1 MPAAVFS
8 HLERIP
14 DAAIGAAAGVATS
27 ALWTLTS
34 LLFTAAAKR
43 LGSLVVNT
51 LRICMAVVLL
61 GITHR
66 LLTGLWL
73 PDVNSRQVLF
83 LGLSGLLGLAIGDQA
98 LFTAYVD
105 IGPRLAM
112 LVMTSAPVF
121 AALFGW
127 AQLGERLELLDWLG
141 MAVTLGGI
149 AWVISERPKVVPGTD
164 VSGLLRA
171 RRMRGLTLAFIAT
184 ACQAGG
190 FMLSKVGMGHG
201 WMPRAEHLSP
211 QTASLVR
218 MFFAALCIVPI
229 LMLREMR
236 ARPRL
241 AGAGSGTAG
250 SIGGVGSGSRNRLT
264 FAMLCI
270 FGGAVFGPFL
280 GMWLSLVAGDR
291 VSLGVAQTLLS
302 LPPVFILPFS
312 RWVHKEHIGFR
323 AVAGAIVA
331 IAGVAILSLPRLWG
345 GG

>member
-1 MPAAVFS
+1 
-8 HLERIP
+8 
-14 DAAIGAAAGVATS
+14 
-27 ALWTLTS
+27 
-34 LLFTAAAKR
+34 
-43 LGSLVVNT
+43 
-51 LRICMAVVLL
+51 
-61 GITHR
+61 
-66 LLTGLWL
+66 
-73 PDVNSRQVLF
+73 
-83 LGLSGLLGLAIGDQA
+83 LAIGDQA

-105 IGPRLAM
+105 VGPRLAM

-149 AWVISERPKVVPGTD
+149 AWVISERPKAVPGTEL
-164 VSGLLRA
+164 SGLLRA

-218 MFFAALCIVPI
+218 MFFAALCIAPV

-236 ARPRL
+236 VRPWRL
-241 AGAGSGTAG
+241 AGAGLGASGSRAGAGAASDKAG
-250 SIGGVGSGSRNRLT
+250 SIAGAGSGAAGSITRASAGSASSVAGAGCASRDSLT

-270 FGGAVFGPFL
+270 LGGAVFGPFL